1 MQQLSPAPE
10 PWAFPFMIFII
21 GHSTYFYTKSGNLM
35 FQNWANTS
43 KGSKIKPISLIL
55 NLGSNETQSAQEPF
69 PPRMQMK

>member
-43 KGSKIKPISLIL
+43 KGSKIKPISLI
-55 NLGSNETQSAQEPF
+55 
-69 PPRMQMK
+69 